1 MSNDI
6 ERIEDRS
13 LSSTSVKKENG
24 PTKNIAIDQPSLGK
38 SWQGCQARR
47 VISHIVQDM
56 CRAPCPVHDI
66 FLQLSKPFNLKA
78 TIGDITFKG
87 IIPAG
92 TITIVPAEVTSTWI
106 WTQKQSFT
114 DTFHLYLSNDYLVQ
128 LAETHDLHCGPIEL
142 LGQIGIPDPQFKHLA
157 LALKAELELDC
168 PSGHLFIESLF
179 SAVGVYLLQNY
190 SLHPQ
195 PGLHVEGGL
204 SLKQIQLITDY
215 IHMNLE
221 QDISLKV
228 LAAQLGLG
236 QYSFCRLFKQAIG
249 SAPYQYV
256 IQQRVEKAKRLLL
269 QTNRSISEIA
279 LECGYANQSH
289 LTRNFRRC
297 MGTTPKKY
305 RQQLSL

>member
-1 MSNDI
+1 MNKYI
-6 ERIEDRS
+6 ERIDDH
-13 LSSTSVKKENG
+13 TQNPASVKTENNSTG
-24 PTKNIAIDQPSLGK
+24 NKAIDQPSLGK
-38 SWQGCQARR
+38 SWQGCHAMR

-56 CRAPCPVHDI
+56 CRAPCPLHDI

-78 TIGDITFKG
+78 TIGDITFEG

-92 TITIVPAEVTSTWI
+92 TLTIVPAELPSTWI

-114 DTFHLYLSNDYLVQ
+114 DTFHLYLSHDYLVQ
-128 LAETHDLHCGPIEL
+128 LAETHDLHCGQIEL
-142 LGQIGIPDPQFKHLA
+142 LGQIGIPDPQLKHLA
-157 LALKAELELDC
+157 LALKAELELDY
-168 PSGHLFIESLF
+168 PSGNLFIESLF
-179 SAVGVYLLQNY
+179 STLGIYLRRNY
-190 SLHPQ
+190 SLNPQ
-195 PGLHVEGGL
+195 PDLHVEGGL
-204 SLKQIQLITDY
+204 SRNQVQLITDY
-215 IHMNLE
+215 IHVNLDQE
-221 QDISLKV
+221 ISLKV

-256 IQQRVEKAKRLLL
+256 IQQRVEKAKRLLR

-279 LECGYANQSH
+279 FECGYSNQSH